1 MNCLSKISV
10 NERRQARQKL
20 RQRRRELTVVDQRKA
35 AVSLTR
41 RVVGS
46 HFFQNAR
53 RIAVYWPAD
62 GEISP
67 LLLADRAIAMGKR
80 VYLPELPK
88 KPSRRMRFA
97 ALGTDT
103 RLWLNRFDIP
113 EADVC
118 YRETISVN
126 QLDLLVLPVVGMD
139 LCGNRIG
146 MGAGY
151 YDRVLE
157 NCGFR
162 GVAPT
167 LLGVAHS
174 FQLLDVIEM
183 QRWDIPLDWLATDL
197 KIYSAGAG

>member
-1 MNCLSKISV
+1 MNCLSKVSV
-10 NERRQARQKL
+10 KERRQARQKL
-20 RQRRRELTVVDQRKA
+20 RQRRRELTAADQRKA
-35 AVSLTR
+35 AVSLAR
-41 RVVGS
+41 RIVGS

-53 RIAVYWPAD
+53 RIAIYWPAD

-80 VYLPELPK
+80 VYLPELPR
-88 KPSRRMRFA
+88 KPCRRMRFA
-97 ALGTDT
+97 ALGADA
-103 RLWLNRFDIP
+103 RICLNRFDIP
-113 EADVC
+113 EVDVC
-118 YRETISVN
+118 YRETLSVN

-157 NCGFR
+157 NCYFR

-174 FQLLDVIEM
+174 FQLLDAIAA

-197 KIYSAGAG
+197 RICPAGAG